1 MLSVR
6 KLENFRNLGFY
17 LELDVNK
24 FHLALSIWAL
34 TLVFFLVIVS
44 YNFKS
49 NYINKI
55 IIVILKIYQA
65 MSLNFLIRILP

>member
-34 TLVFFLVIVS
+34 TLVFFWLL
-44 YNFKS
+44 YP
-49 NYINKI
+49 I
-55 IIVILKIYQA
+55 ISKVTISV
-65 MSLNFLIRILP
+65 R